1 MNLSEMPAA
10 GTATEVV
17 RRCDFDG
24 HARERGERAP
34 TNVSVPSFVSR
45 PQSAAAPTKR
55 DQSTFLRPQS
65 AGCLNNI
72 REQERHRRV
81 EWLGAQPEGVA
92 DQAPDKHPVEEA
104 DWRSDSGLG
113 DGAFFRTP
121 VPIPSHPKSH
131 LWSESSRTEEA
142 ASGPPPTKREIQ
154 QAYENASMAAADA
167 SAAAEQDEAL
177 AEQRQKADA
186 EARIAEASER
196 VKIRAEVRKQQAK
209 AEEAARAEEAASR
222 LAKLEMESKAK
233 ADVEKAARLENELK
247 SKLVR
252 LEDELK
258 ARADAE
264 AAAATRIA
272 LLEHELLASVR
283 SRPTSAAPRCNPA
296 AAARLA
302 ASCATAAAAAA
313 AVAAEA
319 AHMEAHEK
327 AAAEAAHAA
336 AEAAEKAAAAEAAE
350 ASQQPISIPAEPEKS
365 AADRPLNRRAQVVR
379 PAAAAANKLRKA
391 SSVVRAA
398 NAFGSASKPLGSS
411 ADSPDGKRKK
421 KTLTVS
427 AIQSQAGDDEGAD
440 NVHPKEEM
448 QPAEVAAR
456 SNLLALSDAE
466 APGPLEPQESF
477 TTADM
482 EAILAEP
489 IRPAEPERATLNA
502 AKRTAERNAQAALK
516 HAQRLQ
522 KAGKAVRAITACAS
536 NLRPS
541 SASSSR
547 S

>member
-1 MNLSEMPAA
+1 
-10 GTATEVV
+10 
-17 RRCDFDG
+17 
-24 HARERGERAP
+24 
-34 TNVSVPSFVSR
+34 
-45 PQSAAAPTKR
+45 
-55 DQSTFLRPQS
+55 
-65 AGCLNNI
+65 
-72 REQERHRRV
+72 
-81 EWLGAQPEGVA
+81 
-92 DQAPDKHPVEEA
+92 
-104 DWRSDSGLG
+104 
-113 DGAFFRTP
+113 
-121 VPIPSHPKSH
+121 
-131 LWSESSRTEEA
+131 
-142 ASGPPPTKREIQ
+142 
-154 QAYENASMAAADA
+154 
-167 SAAAEQDEAL
+167 
-177 AEQRQKADA
+177 
-186 EARIAEASER
+186 
-196 VKIRAEVRKQQAK
+196 VKIRAEARKQQVK

-222 LAKLEMESKAK
+222 LAKLEMESQAK

-319 AHMEAHEK
+319 AHMEADEK

-350 ASQQPISIPAEPEKS
+350 ASQQPISTPAEPEKS
-365 AADRPLNRRAQVVR
+365 AADRPVNRRAQVVR

-391 SSVVRAA
+391 NSVVRAA

-440 NVHPKEEM
+440 DVHPKEKM

-489 IRPAEPERATLNA
+489 IRPAEPERASLNA

-522 KAGKAVRAITACAS
+522 KAGTAVRAITACAS